1 MVTLTVDGVAYKYND
16 LPVFSDISLSIGT
29 GEVVSVI
36 GRNGVGKSTLIKC
49 INHILSPH
57 KGTVFIDGSDVAPMA
72 QRQRARR
79 FGYLSQKNEQFFPS
93 TVFDV
98 VLTGRYPHSPLK
110 YTRRDEEIT
119 AEVLAM
125 MELDVFARRP
135 FNRLSGGE
143 QQQVCIA
150 RALAQEADILL
161 FDEPTNNLDLKH
173 QLQIM
178 QLIRKLAREKNI
190 TSILAIHDLN
200 FAAAY
205 SDRLIVLHGGRVFAN
220 GTPVEVVTPEVI
232 REAFGVEAKIYDHH
246 GVPHIAV
253 VHR

>member
-1 MVTLTVDGVAYKYND
+1 MPRL
-16 LPVFSDISLSIGT
+16 
-29 GEVVSVI
+29 
-36 GRNGVGKSTLIKC
+36 
-49 INHILSPH
+49 
-57 KGTVFIDGSDVAPMA
+57 
-72 QRQRARR
+72 QRAKR
-79 FGYLSQKNEQFFPS
+79 FGYLSQKSEQLFPA

-98 VLTGRYPHSPLK
+98 VLTGRYPHSPVRF
-110 YTRRDEEIT
+110 TRRDEEIV
-119 AEVLAM
+119 AGVLAM
-125 MELDVFARRP
+125 LELDEFATRP

-143 QQQVCIA
+143 QQQVLIA
-150 RALAQEADILL
+150 RALAQEADVLL

-178 QLIRKLAREKNI
+178 RLIRSLAREKSI

-205 SDRLIVLHGGRVFAN
+205 SDRTVVLHGRRIFADGAPAEVF
-220 GTPVEVVTPEVI
+220 TRDTV

-253 VHR
+253 VHH